1 MTPRRAAPRAAVL
14 SARERA
20 GDNLLN
26 GRYRLGEVLGTGATA
41 EVRSADDER
50 LSRAVAI
57 KLLRPELT
65 ELTEVRTR
73 FEAEGRSSA
82 ALAHPNIVAIYDVDV
97 DPETNRPYLVMER
110 LPGSTLADEIG
121 RGPLEAPHTVAIG
134 IQVADALGAAHDA
147 GIVHRDVKP
156 GNVLR
161 AGDGT
166 WKVADFGIAK
176 STEALDTLTKTG
188 EVLCTPGYVAPE
200 RLAGEPATPASDQY
214 SLGVVLYEALSG
226 RRPFVADTAIGLAHL
241 VRTADPAPLG
251 EVCPG
256 TDPDLARVVH
266 TALAR
271 EPSERFA
278 DAAELRAALAAL
290 QDDATWT
297 DAGSA
302 TMPVEV
308 PSITQTR
315 VASFPLV
322 DERKHRAG
330 LGRTAKTAL
339 FAGVAAFVV
348 GLLLVTVGS
357 GGDSAPDTGVSPS
370 SVPVT
375 EPPPTAGA
383 PGATPKQLDDA
394 LDRLEESVQP

>member
-1 MTPRRAAPRAAVL
+1 MG
-14 SARERA
+14 AREHAA
-20 GDNLLN
+20 GDLLN

-57 KLLRPELT
+57 KVLRPELT

-82 ALAHPNIVAIYDVDV
+82 GLVHPNIVAIYDVDV
-97 DPETNRPYLVMER
+97 DPETNQPYLVMER
-110 LPGSTLADEIG
+110 LPGSTLADAIR

-226 RRPFVADTAIGLAHL
+226 RRPFVADTASGLAPL

-256 TDPDLARVVH
+256 IDPDLARVVH

-278 DAAELRAALAAL
+278 HAAELRAALGAF
-290 QDDATWT
+290 QDDVMRP
-297 DAGSA
+297 DAESA
-302 TMPVEV
+302 TVPVEV

-315 VASFPLV
+315 VSPFPLV

-339 FAGVAAFVV
+339 FAGAAAFVV
-348 GLLLVTVGS
+348 GVLLVTVGS
-357 GGDSAPDTGVSPS
+357 GGDSAPGVGVSPS

-375 EPPPTAGA
+375 EPPPTVDA
-383 PGATPKQLDDA
+383 PGGGPTSGVIPEPLAGA